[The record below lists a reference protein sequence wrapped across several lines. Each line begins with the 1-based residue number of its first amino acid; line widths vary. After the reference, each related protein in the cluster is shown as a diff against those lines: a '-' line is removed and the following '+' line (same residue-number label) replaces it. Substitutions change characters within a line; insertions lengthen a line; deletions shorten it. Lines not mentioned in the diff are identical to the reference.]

1 MGLAESVILPQ
12 VCDLFWILPV
22 SDLLHLV
29 KPIGHW
35 QTVFLHNGRE
45 VGRPVGIAAGHGH

>member
-1 MGLAESVILPQ
+1 MGLTESVILPQ
-12 VCDLFWILPV
+12 VCDLFWILPI
-22 SDLLHLV
+22 SYFLHLV